1 MKIRRAEARD
11 LPSILAIE
19 DLCFSRDVAFPPETL
34 SILME
39 GATTLVAEDGNL
51 AGFVIGFVRGEV
63 GKEVTLDV
71 LPERRGEGTGRGLME
86 ALEEE
91 FAILGAEV
99 SLLQVSTENRGAIA
113 LYADLGYS
121 AAALLEDYYAPGE
134 DALLMVK
141 RLKRTLR

>member
-19 DLCFSRDVAFPPETL
+19 ELCFSREVAFPPDAL
-34 SILME
+34 SILLE
-39 GATTLVAEDGNL
+39 DATALVAEDGNL
-51 AGFVIGFVRGEV
+51 AGFVIGFVRGEA
-63 GKEVTLDV
+63 GKVVTLDV
-71 LPERRGEGTGRGLME
+71 LPERRGEGLGRGLMV

-91 FAILGAEV
+91 FAILGARASRLEV
-99 SLLQVSTENRGAIA
+99 SIENRRAIA

-121 AAALLEDYYAPGE
+121 GAALLEDYYGPGE

-141 RLKRTLR
+141 RLRRAGP